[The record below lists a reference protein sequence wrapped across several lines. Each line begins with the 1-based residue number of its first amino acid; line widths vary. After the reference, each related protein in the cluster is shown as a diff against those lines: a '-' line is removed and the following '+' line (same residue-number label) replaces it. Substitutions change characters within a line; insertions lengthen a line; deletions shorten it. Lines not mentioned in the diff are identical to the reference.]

1 MGRAVGVAVD
11 LPRLELDRPF
21 TYLLPEGVGAPV
33 GSVVS
38 VPFHGRTVHGWVLG
52 PTDDVP
58 ARVLPVRR
66 VLSKEPVFDQRA
78 LKLFTWMRERY
89 VVPLSVAIDRAVP
102 PRVASEE
109 GGAAGSPTEPRAA
122 VPGALGRY
130 ESGGGLLTAC
140 REGSGVFVV
149 RPLPEDEAAVCV
161 DAVTATVAGGR
172 DAVVVIPE
180 LDPLPEVAAAVLE
193 AAGPA
198 GVLFAGGDRRA
209 RYRIWLEIL
218 RGRYRVVVGTRP
230 AVFSLLPRIGLLW
243 IHREA
248 HAVHREE
255 RTPAYHPR
263 EVALARAE
271 LEGAVCALAALSP
284 SAHAAALV
292 EDGEATLVRAPRATE
307 RAAAPLVETT
317 RPADEDRSPRLA
329 ALLRSTPGAFLLL
342 SRRGYGTARVCRA
355 CGEPARC
362 AACQGP
368 LVVRE
373 GREACAV
380 CGEDARC
387 AACGAADFGVE
398 RGGTERIEEW
408 ARGVTRLPV
417 RRVDD
422 GAASGPEQGEVVVGT
437 AAAVKDLG
445 SRSIGLVGVLDADR
459 ARRRAGLD
467 APEQVLATWFE
478 AAAWA
483 GPRAEGGRVLVQ
495 TREPA
500 DPAVQALVRW
510 DPLHFHRRER
520 ARREEAGFAPGV
532 PLFRV
537 VGSPE
542 LDEAL
547 GALKPPHLLA
557 TPLGDQTVCL
567 VAIRPDALTAF
578 RERILDLVGE
588 HVVARVEAEPRL

>member
-1 MGRAVGVAVD
+1 MGRPVAVAVD

-21 TYLLPEGVGAPV
+21 TYLLPDDAEAPV

-52 PTDDVP
+52 ETEDVP
-58 ARVLPVRR
+58 SRVLPVRR
-66 VLSKEPVFDQRA
+66 VLSSEPVFDERGLA
-78 LKLFTWMRERY
+78 LFAWMRDRY

-109 GGAAGSPTEPRAA
+109 GGSPSRAPQLEGPSPR
-122 VPGALGRY
+122 VLGGY
-130 ESGGGLLTAC
+130 EGGGELAAAC
-140 REGSGVFVV
+140 RDGGGAFVV
-149 RPLPEDEAAVCV
+149 RPLAGDEAAVCV
-161 DAVTATVAGGR
+161 ESVLATVAGGR

-180 LDPLPEVAAAVLE
+180 VEPLPKAAATVLE

-209 RYRIWLEIL
+209 RYRTWLEIL

-230 AVFSLLPRIGLLW
+230 AVFSLVPNPGLVW
-243 IHREA
+243 VHREA

-271 LEGAVCALAALSP
+271 LEGAVCVLAGLSP
-284 SAHAAALV
+284 SAHAAAMV
-292 EDGEATLVRAPRATE
+292 DDGSAVMVRAPRARE

-317 RPADEDRSPRLA
+317 KPADEDRSPRLA
-329 ALLRSTPGAFLLL
+329 ALLKGAPGAFLLL

-362 AACQGP
+362 AVCHGP
-368 LVVRE
+368 IVVRE

-380 CGEDARC
+380 CGAEGRC
-387 AACGAADFGVE
+387 GSCGAADFGVE

-408 ARGVTRLPV
+408 ARRVTELPL
-417 RRVDD
+417 RREDD
-422 GAASGPEQGEVVVGT
+422 GAAVGPEPGEVVVGT
-437 AAAVKDLG
+437 AAAVKDSG
-445 SRSIGLVGVLDADR
+445 PRSIGLVGILDADR
-459 ARRRAGLD
+459 ARRRAGLE

-478 AAAWA
+478 AASWA

-495 TREPA
+495 TREPG
-500 DPAVQALVRW
+500 DPAIQALVRW

-537 VGSPE
+537 LGSAGLE
-542 LDEAL
+542 EAIRALDPA
-547 GALKPPHLLA
+547 HLLA

-567 VAIRPDALTAF
+567 VAIRPDALEAF

-588 HVVARVEAEPRL
+588 RVVERVEAEPRL